1 MKLTT
6 AITGGAVACMVATGA
21 LAQDATWQPDRPI
34 NIIVPWSAGGST
46 DQVTRVVAPILE
58 EALGTEIVVV
68 NQPGASG
75 STGTQAALDA
85 PRDGYTW
92 TANAIANNATYA
104 VTGLIED
111 TSIDDY
117 RIYLHVA
124 NVPVVSVNAN
134 TDFQDFPGLLEAM
147 QSAEGSVTVGTAGVN
162 SSGGMALAALREEA
176 GGDLPGARMITYDG
190 GNPAVIAAASGEVDA
205 TTQLAV
211 EQTEMIRAGRLRPLT
226 VLSDEPLEVEGI
238 DPVPP
243 ITEFMPDFEVAAD
256 YFGVFI
262 PVGAPQEV
270 YDTVDRVWEEHV
282 MNSPELR
289 AYATERGA
297 VFAPSY
303 GEEAL
308 ERAMPV
314 VIHEA
319 CARVER
325 GEAVVDPSEIGIDCP
340 AD

>member
-1 MKLTT
+1 MFAKTKITMT
-6 AITGGAVACMVATGA
+6 AITAAVSL
-21 LAQDATWQPDRPI
+21 LAAPAMAEWKPDKPI

-58 EALGTEIVVV
+58 EALGTPVVVV

-75 STGTQAALDA
+75 SIGTKAALDA

-117 RIYLHVA
+117 HIYLHVA
-124 NVPVVSVNAN
+124 NVPVVSVNADAPYA
-134 TDFQDFPGLLEAM
+134 DFGELLEAM
-147 QSAEGSVTVGTAGVN
+147 KSGDVTVGTAGVN
-162 SSGGMALAALREEA
+162 SSGGMALAAIKEAAGEELA
-176 GGDLPGARMITYDG
+176 ARMVAYDG
-190 GNPAVIAAASGEVDA
+190 GNPAVLAAASGEVVA

-211 EQTEMIRAGRLRPLT
+211 EQTEMIKAGKLRALA
-226 VLSDEPLEVEGI
+226 VLSDQPLVVEGI
-238 DPVPP
+238 EEIPP
-243 ITEFMPDFEVAAD
+243 ITNWLSDMPTAPD

-262 PVGAPQEV
+262 PAGAPQEV
-270 YDTVDRVWEEHV
+270 YNTVDAVWKDKV
-282 MNSPELR
+282 MNSDALKS
-289 AYATERGA
+289 YATERGA

-303 GEEAL
+303 GDQAR

-314 VIHEA
+314 VIAEA
-319 CARVER
+319 CARVSR
-325 GEAVVDPSEIGIDCP
+325 GEAVVDPSEIGITCP
-340 AD
+340 AE

>member
-1 MKLTT
+1 MKLLV
-6 AITGGAVACMVATGA
+6 GAASA
-21 LAQDATWQPDRPI
+21 LALIAGSAAFAQESDYSWKPDRPI
-34 NIIVPWSAGGST
+34 NLIVPWSAGGST

-58 EALGTEIVVV
+58 EALGTEVVVV

-75 STGTQAALDA
+75 SIGTKAALDA

-104 VTGLIED
+104 VTGLVED
-111 TSIDDY
+111 TSIEDY

-124 NVPVVSVNAN
+124 NVPLVSVNAD
-134 TDFQDFPGLLEAM
+134 TPYQSFEELMAAM
-147 QSAEGSVTVGTAGVN
+147 KDGSVNVGTAGVN
-162 SSGGMALAALREEA
+162 SSGGMALAAIREA
-176 GGDLPGARMITYDG
+176 SGGELPGAQMITYDG

-211 EQTEMIRAGRLRPLT
+211 EQTDMVKAGRLRALA
-226 VLSDEPLEVEGI
+226 VLSNSPLEVEGI

-243 ITEFMPDFEVAAD
+243 ITQFMPDFEVAAD

-270 YDTVDRVWEEHV
+270 YDTVDQVWQDHV
-282 MNSPELR
+282 MNSEELKS
-289 AYATERGA
+289 YATERGA

-303 GEEAL
+303 GQDAL
-308 ERAMPV
+308 DQAMPV
-314 VIHEA
+314 VIAEA
-319 CARVER
+319 CARVDR
-325 GEAVVDPSEIGIDCP
+325 GEAVLDPSEIGIDC
-340 AD
+340 AAE

>member
-1 MKLTT
+1 MT
-6 AITGGAVACMVATGA
+6 AITAAVSL
-21 LAQDATWQPDRPI
+21 LAAPAMAEWKPDKPI

-58 EALGTEIVVV
+58 EALGTPVVVV

-75 STGTQAALDA
+75 SIGTKAALDA

-117 RIYLHVA
+117 HIYLHVA
-124 NVPVVSVNAN
+124 NVPVVSVNADAPYA
-134 TDFQDFPGLLEAM
+134 DFGELLEAM
-147 QSAEGSVTVGTAGVN
+147 KSGDVTVGTAGVN
-162 SSGGMALAALREEA
+162 SSGGMALAAIKEAAGEELA
-176 GGDLPGARMITYDG
+176 ARMVAYDG
-190 GNPAVIAAASGEVDA
+190 GNPAVLAAASGEVVA

-211 EQTEMIRAGRLRPLT
+211 EQTEMIKAGKLRALA
-226 VLSDEPLEVEGI
+226 VLSDQPLVVEGI
-238 DPVPP
+238 EEIPP
-243 ITEFMPDFEVAAD
+243 ITNWLSDMPTAPD

-262 PVGAPQEV
+262 PAGAPQEV
-270 YDTVDRVWEEHV
+270 YNTVDAVWKDKV
-282 MNSPELR
+282 MNSDALKS
-289 AYATERGA
+289 YATERGA

-303 GEEAL
+303 GDQAR

-314 VIHEA
+314 VIAEA
-319 CARVER
+319 CARVSR
-325 GEAVVDPSEIGIDCP
+325 GEAVVDPSEIGITCP
-340 AD
+340 AE